1 MGGVDISVSRCEVAG
16 EMVLTDQ
23 TQAQCALE
31 HHCPPGTRCPLA
43 GCFAVHSGI
52 AETHPECLVH
62 NTKPKSKDST
72 PK

>member
-23 TQAQCALE
+23 TQKECKLE
-31 HHCPPGTRCPLA
+31 HHCPKGTKCPLD

-52 AETHPECLVH
+52 AEEHPECYVR
-62 NTKPKSKDST
+62 KQKAPRK
-72 PK
+72 

>member
-23 TQAQCALE
+23 TQKECKLE
-31 HHCPPGTRCPLA
+31 HHCPKGTKCPLD

-52 AETHPECLVH
+52 AEEHPECHVR
-62 NTKPKSKDST
+62 KQKAPRK
-72 PK
+72 